1 MTKTPPPEY
10 NIGIIGCGKMGQDL
24 FEFMTGFPFRVI
36 LICKTETSIEQI
48 EKAFIKKQKRALK
61 YNLIDKETFDFRQEN
76 TVITTDLQYL
86 KTCELVI
93 ESITEDI
100 QKKMNLFKQLEQILT
115 PECVLTSN
123 TSSITLDHLFSD
135 LQFKG
140 RCVGLH
146 FFYPV
151 AIKDIAEVNM
161 AKNTSEKTVSLVND
175 FLRKIGKFYIVLS
188 QRDHFI
194 VNRIF
199 LKMQAGCCQLIQ
211 NGTLS
216 VNEIDALVKAHLFPV
231 GVFEFFD
238 HVGNDVMLQSVKN
251 YVHFEADPE
260 FYQAL
265 IETLK
270 QKVNQGKLG
279 IKSNSGFYDYPVTI
293 GQKPQE
299 ILNSTELVKKITV
312 WYLDGV
318 YDVLNS
324 GICSKEELEHITR
337 EYMMVEK
344 SPFDLAKEIGYSP
357 K

>member
-10 NIGIIGCGKMGQDL
+10 KIGIIGCGKMGKDL
-24 FEFMTGFPFRVI
+24 FDFLTGFPFHVT
-36 LICKTETSIEQI
+36 LVCKTDSSAEQI
-48 EKAFIKKQKRALK
+48 ERVFNKKQKRALK
-61 YNLIDKETFDFRQEN
+61 YGLTDKETFDFQQEN
-76 TVITTDLQYL
+76 SVITTDLQYL
-86 KTCELVI
+86 KTCNLVI

-115 PECVLTSN
+115 PECVLASN
-123 TSSITLDHLFSD
+123 TSSITLDHLFSY
-135 LQFKG
+135 LQFKE
-140 RCVGLH
+140 RYVGLH

-151 AIKDIAEVNM
+151 AIKDIVEVNM
-161 AKNTSEKTVSLVND
+161 AKNTSEKTVSLVKD

-216 VNEIDALVKAHLFPV
+216 ANEIDALVKAHLFPV

-251 YVHFEADPE
+251 YIHFEADPE
-260 FYQAL
+260 FYQPL
-265 IETLK
+265 IELLEE
-270 QKVNQGKLG
+270 KVNQGKFG
-279 IKSNSGFYDYPVTI
+279 VKSNSGFYDYPVTI

-299 ILNSTELVKKITV
+299 ILDSTELVKKITA

-318 YDVLNS
+318 YDVLNR
-324 GICSKEELEHITR
+324 GICSKEELEHIVK

-344 SPFDLAKEIGYSP
+344 SPFDLAEEISYKP